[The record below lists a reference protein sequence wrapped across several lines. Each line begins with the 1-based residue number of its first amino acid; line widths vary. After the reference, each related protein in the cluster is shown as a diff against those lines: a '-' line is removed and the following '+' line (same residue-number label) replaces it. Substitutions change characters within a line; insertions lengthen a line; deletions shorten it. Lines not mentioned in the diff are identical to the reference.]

1 MAPLRCAAKFD
12 PFLSLDCAR
21 VEGVGR
27 NPRKGRDQILPSGT
41 HGTTMF
47 LAQVSG
53 SMGLDVGDRLQ
64 SGSRKMKYVVN
75 GPLPGDHAF
84 PSFRDFEVCFIDVF
98 LIQLFDTGL
107 IFIYPPQTD
116 YRVTAFKVKSLLE

>member
-1 MAPLRCAAKFD
+1 MK
-12 PFLSLDCAR
+12 
-21 VEGVGR
+21 GVGR
-27 NPRKGRDQILPSGT
+27 NPRKGRDQILPSGN

-116 YRVTAFKVKSLLE
+116 YRVTASKVKSLLE